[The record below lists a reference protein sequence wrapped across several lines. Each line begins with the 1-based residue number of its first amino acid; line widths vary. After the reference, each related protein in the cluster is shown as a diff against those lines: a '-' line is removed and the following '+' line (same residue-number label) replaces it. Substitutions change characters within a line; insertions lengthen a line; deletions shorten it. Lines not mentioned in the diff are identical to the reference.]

1 MAELKHHTKQENK
14 TVTALTAHV
23 IAVLDENNLEHDEIV
38 IQNMTRKIKMEPG
51 EDHPLYDK
59 ISCCRYHSRPVSD
72 VGKNHSKRL
81 EDPKTI
87 RSHYN

>member
-72 VGKNHSKRL
+72 VVKKSLKETGTP
-81 EDPKTI
+81 ED
-87 RSHYN
+87 N